1 MKRLGSNVASIV
13 KGVGTRAR
21 DSVREGERD
30 SRRDSRRESGRM
42 SARDGE
48 KDRERERKQTNRGG
62 MPRGASEGNL
72 TLLACIG

>member
-1 MKRLGSNVASIV
+1 VKRLGSNVASIV

-21 DSVREGERD
+21 ESVREGERD

-42 SARDGE
+42 SAREGE
-48 KDRERERKQTNRGG
+48 KDGEREKTKRGV